1 MAVMFTA
8 RKQRDGRRAVRFR
21 FARRNDRVSV
31 AGMNLKFPALVL
43 SLALVPAALA
53 EVTVTLK
60 DVHLC
65 CDNCVKGVDKAV
77 APVAGVAAK
86 SDKDESTVTITAPD
100 QAT

>member
-1 MAVMFTA
+1 MVAMFTA
-8 RKQRDGRRAVRFR
+8 RKQRDGRREVRFR
-21 FARRNDRVSV
+21 FAHARSPRIVV
-31 AGMNLKFPALVL
+31 GMNLKFPALVL

-53 EVTVTLK
+53 DVTVTLK